1 MDSYNIDQHDY
12 SVRLKAAR
20 KFLKDGDK
28 VGWIILYDVDTC
40 CLFGYYIMGPLCV
53 KPLLLAG

>member
-1 MDSYNIDQHDY
+1 MFLFVLNSYNIDQHDY

-28 VGWIILYDVDTC
+28 VVSV
-40 CLFGYYIMGPLCV
+40 F
-53 KPLLLAG
+53 LL

>member
-1 MDSYNIDQHDY
+1 MFFLFLFLMFDSVDSYNIDQHDY

-28 VGWIILYDVDTC
+28 V
-40 CLFGYYIMGPLCV
+40 
-53 KPLLLAG
+53 A